1 MADRRT
7 AQGQLPKLPDKTE
20 EPKQEAGPPRLS
32 SNNWN
37 SFVTSPYSP
46 LTATAGGTN
55 INPQIDSIRAFSVQ
69 QIQVLADF
77 NIASPY
83 SFSINGNQI
92 TPNRIYS
99 GIANATITGG
109 TTNSFVI
116 TYITG
121 NPVFAVENTRAIF
134 QNSSFP
140 YILTVVGT
148 TKTSLLSVGAP
159 LSDVPSGSVALING
173 NVVVN
178 GTITST
184 GSFDISGLQVSTLGV
199 KQLLDVSGQT
209 VLYGPVTARSGIN
222 VIGDSYIL
230 GNLGINTINPATAL
244 DVSGNIRVSN
254 NLDVSGNVQIT
265 GNTEIDGTLDVSG
278 TVTLKNVDILNAYV
292 ENILSVTGGIDLS
305 GSGALNINYS
315 GIPPT
320 TPSGSTV
327 MQINGFS
334 NFYNDVEIDAQLF
347 VDAPGS
353 LASAFSRIKPTLL
366 INENNAEDIN
376 ARLEVAGLSNF
387 IGSVAIKNN
396 IDVSGN
402 ARIYGTLDSRIPT
415 SSPTVSS
422 ATPTLPLNSYA
433 TMYIIDNSAFGN
445 TITVDTTTTPYY
457 PNMVG
462 TTSYFAA
469 TTAAGGVLLK
479 YYGLGGTIYTMTVP
493 VPAPGLITM
502 NCVGSN
508 GSSRNY
514 FSTYPYA

>member
-1 MADRRT
+1 MGDRTTDER
-7 AQGQLPKLPDKTE
+7 QLPKLPDKTE
-20 EPKQEAGPPRLS
+20 QPKEEAGPNKLS

-46 LTATAGGTN
+46 LTSSGGGSD
-55 INPQIDSIRAFSVQ
+55 INPLIDSIRAFSVQ

-99 GIANATITGG
+99 GTANATITGG
-109 TTNSFVI
+109 ITNSFVI

-121 NPVFAVENTRAIF
+121 NPVFEVENTRAIF

-140 YILTVVGT
+140 YTLTVLGT

-209 VLYGPVTARSGIN
+209 VLSGLVTARNGIN
-222 VIGDSYIL
+222 VTGNSYIL
-230 GNLGINTINPATAL
+230 GNLGINKTNPATAL

-254 NLDVSGNVQIT
+254 NLDVSGNAQIT
-265 GNTEIDGTLDVSG
+265 GNTAIRGNLDVSG
-278 TVTLKNVDILNAYV
+278 SNSNIQFVNIVNAHITDTLSISGD
-292 ENILSVTGGIDLS
+292 IDLS
-305 GSGALNINYS
+305 GVLNINYPYTGVPRS
-315 GIPPT
+315 N
-320 TPSGSTV
+320 TV
-327 MQINGFS
+327 MQVNGKT
-334 NFYNDVEIDAQLF
+334 NMYNDLNIDGGQLI
-347 VDAPGS
+347 VNAS
-353 LASAFSRIKPTLL
+353 LAGNVYSVIKPTLVV
-366 INENNAEDIN
+366 NAN
-376 ARLEVAGLSNF
+376 APSIIDAKLEVVGLSNF
-387 IGSVAIKNN
+387 LGNIAIENN
-396 IDVSGN
+396 IDASGN

-422 ATPTLPLNSYA
+422 AALTLPLNSYA
-433 TMYIIDNSAFGN
+433 TTYIIDNSVFN
-445 TITVDTTTTPYY
+445 TVTVDTTTTPYY